1 MNKNITKQG
10 LLRLKNSH
18 PIPIT
23 AHTHEIIIP
32 CVYTETVQK
41 FLDKKGIKLPLTHHQ
56 LAEFKRDAAKM
67 HGKIKEDEGEDEGNS
82 HARGTS
88 NIKVSNVKGPV
99 YINTTPNKARRKR
112 GKRAPSRKI
121 ATSAS
126 GLIPTPASM
135 RIQPPPS
142 NTIRPNYNTF
152 AMIRPQGITY
162 SANTPTLQDIQQEL
176 KAEQK
181 KEKEVIEKREKELIT
196 QGEIQ
201 KKNID
206 SLTKAL
212 EAEKKKEQALIR
224 EDARLIPPTLGG
236 ASSSTD
242 LGTVYSSSDDEDE
255 EEEPEEKPPGKE
267 EVGSASAAA
276 SSSSLDDDSHIP
288 TIFSYDLLNK
298 IRRQIPGWNAPAT
311 YNKKELYDQILA
323 INPGILSYVVS
334 EYRLLDI
341 TGRPKKTH
349 YKPILMKKIKEYFKP
364 KSKQ

>member
-99 YINTTPNKARRKR
+99 YINTMPNKARRKR

-126 GLIPTPASM
+126 GLIPPPASM

-196 QGEIQ
+196 QGEVQ

-212 EAEKKKEQALIR
+212 EAEKKKEQVLIR
-224 EDARLIPPTLGG
+224 EDSRLIPPTSGG
-236 ASSSTD
+236 VSTTD
-242 LGTVYSSSDDEDE
+242 LGLSSDEDE
-255 EEEPEEKPPGKE
+255 SESDEEPEEEPPGKDE
-267 EVGSASAAA
+267 YVSTSAAA
-276 SSSSLDDDSHIP
+276 SSSDSLGIP
-288 TIFSYDLLNK
+288 EFYSIDLLNK
-298 IRRQIPGWNAPAT
+298 IRAQIPNFNEKYSAD
-311 YNKKELYDQILA
+311 KKILYRKINEFDPKILEF
-323 INPGILSYVVS
+323 VEE
-334 EYRLLDI
+334 EYAKTAKAGQL
-341 TGRPKKTH
+341 KKTWF
-349 YKPILMKKIKEYFKP
+349 KKGLMEKL
-364 KSKQ
+364 KQYLKQ

>member
-99 YINTTPNKARRKR
+99 YINTMPNKARRKR

-126 GLIPTPASM
+126 GLIPPPASM

-196 QGEIQ
+196 QGEVQ

-212 EAEKKKEQALIR
+212 EAEKKKEQVLIR
-224 EDARLIPPTLGG
+224 EDSRLIPPTSGG
-236 ASSSTD
+236 VSTTD
-242 LGTVYSSSDDEDE
+242 LGLSSDEDE
-255 EEEPEEKPPGKE
+255 SESDEEPEEEPPGKDE
-267 EVGSASAAA
+267 YVSASASA
-276 SSSSLDDDSHIP
+276 SSSDSLGIP
-288 TIFSYDLLNK
+288 EFYSIDLLNK
-298 IRRQIPGWNAPAT
+298 IRAQIPNFNEKYSAD
-311 YNKKELYDQILA
+311 KKILYRKINEFDPKILEF
-323 INPGILSYVVS
+323 VEE
-334 EYRLLDI
+334 EYAKTAKAGQL
-341 TGRPKKTH
+341 KKTWF
-349 YKPILMKKIKEYFKP
+349 KKGLMEKL
-364 KSKQ
+364 KQYLKQ